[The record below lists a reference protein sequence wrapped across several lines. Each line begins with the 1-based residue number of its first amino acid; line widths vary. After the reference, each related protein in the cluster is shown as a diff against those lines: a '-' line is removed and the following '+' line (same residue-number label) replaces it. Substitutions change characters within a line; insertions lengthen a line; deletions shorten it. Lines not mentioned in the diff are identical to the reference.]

1 MGKSDR
7 ATLMLG
13 VDLAAV
19 IASLLPFALSK
30 NDEEENQAHE

>member
-1 MGKSDR
+1 MEKIDR

-13 VDLAAV
+13 VGLAAV
-19 IASLLPFALSK
+19 IISLLPFALSK